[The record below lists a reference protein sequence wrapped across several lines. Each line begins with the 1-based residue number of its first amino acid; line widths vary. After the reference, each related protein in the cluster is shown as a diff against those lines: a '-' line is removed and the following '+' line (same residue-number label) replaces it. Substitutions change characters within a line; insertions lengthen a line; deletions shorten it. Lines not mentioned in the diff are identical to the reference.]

1 VNRGGLRITS
11 FDRFRWNRAHPE
23 IPPFRAKRTHIER
36 RVRRV
41 LFVQQQPCI
50 RALKYAVGLRL
61 ARPELELGFAYRGD
75 TLSGWYGAGDELFDR
90 WWKLNSRPEFEL
102 RQIVEEF
109 RPDVVH
115 SHNLPDELTVAA
127 LGVVDGRVPVVHD
140 VHDLQSLRR
149 TPYEDGFPEPSDPL
163 ELEKLAVEG
172 SAGLVVVSDELLEA
186 IRAQH
191 TLPARTL
198 VFPNFALRRD
208 LPERLPARDV
218 NGRRLSSIVYQGT
231 LATNGGHYDLRDL
244 FTALAEA
251 EVTLDI
257 HCAREVSEYRR
268 LAEQLPRVTYH
279 APLRPT
285 EVLRVLPRYDYG
297 WAGFNDGLNAAHLD
311 TALPN
316 KVFEYLGCG
325 LPVITLGHVAIKRFI
340 EEHGVG
346 IALDSVDELDARLV
360 DEDLPSLRMRVE
372 QLRPKLTVEANIRRL
387 TDFYEALAG

>member
-1 VNRGGLRITS
+1 MTRAGFRFVPTSRLRRS
-11 FDRFRWNRAHPE
+11 RWE
-23 IPPFRAKRTHIER
+23 IPPVRAKRIHIEK
-36 RVRRV
+36 RVKRV

-61 ARPELELGFAYRGD
+61 ARPELELGFAYRGG
-75 TLSGWYGAGDELFDR
+75 TLSEWYGSGDELFHR
-90 WWKLNSRPEFEL
+90 WWKLNSRPASEL

-149 TPYEDGFPEPSDPL
+149 TPYEDGFPEPDDPL
-163 ELEKLAVEG
+163 GLEKLAVEG
-172 SAGLVVVSDELLEA
+172 SAGLVAVSDELLEA

-191 TLPARTL
+191 KVPARTL

-208 LPERLPARDV
+208 LPDRLPARDV
-218 NGRRLSSIVYQGT
+218 SGHGLSSLVYQGT
-231 LATNGGHYDLRDL
+231 LATNGGHYDLRDV
-244 FTALAEA
+244 FSAVVEA
-251 EVTLDI
+251 QVTLDV
-257 HCAREVSEYRR
+257 HGAREVPEYRR

-279 APLRPT
+279 SPLGVT
-285 EVLRVLPRYDYG
+285 ELLQVLPRYDFG
-297 WAGFNDGLNAAHLD
+297 WAGFNDGLNAAHLH

-325 LPVITLGHVAIKRFI
+325 LPVITLGHVAIKRFV
-340 EEHGVG
+340 EEQGVG
-346 IALDSVDELDARLV
+346 IALESVDELEARLAEV
-360 DEDLPSLRMRVE
+360 DLPALRRRVE
-372 QLRPKLTVEANIRRL
+372 QARPALTVEANIGRL
-387 TDFYEALAG
+387 TDFYDSF